1 MEHDKSLQCG
11 RIYKD
16 AEICRARPRPRRFA
30 RLQCGRIYKDA
41 EICGTGVPSDNL
53 RTTFNVAASIKMR
66 KCGALLDAT
75 GTLCVP
81 SMWPH
86 L

>member
-1 MEHDKSLQCG
+1 MIYILQCG

-16 AEICRARPRPRRFA
+16 AEICLL
-30 RLQCGRIYKDA
+30 RLVEMAGI
-41 EICGTGVPSDNL
+41 G
-53 RTTFNVAASIKMR
+53 TFNVAASIKMR
-66 KCGALLDAT
+66 KCLARASRALDDIA
-75 GTLCVP
+75 P